1 MESIIQREPYC
12 YFCGAESPL
21 HVHHCLH
28 GTANRRLADEDGL
41 TVYLCPSCHSR
52 LHDQGLGDRHL
63 QIVAETE
70 WIKHYADD
78 ETGIEKFIERYGKNY
93 I

>member
-1 MESIIQREPYC
+1 M
-12 YFCGAESPL
+12 
-21 HVHHCLH
+21 
-28 GTANRRLADEDGL
+28 